1 MLIWTDNKNR
11 KHSFEHAISREDILL
26 RTRRV
31 LLLTLL
37 ATLSFA
43 NSISLAHHSYAAE
56 FDRNNPTTIE
66 GVVTEVWFRNPHV
79 RYYIN
84 VVDENGVEVSWD
96 TRGLSPVKL
105 VRQGWTKDTIK
116 VGDRITMHGHLGLK
130 NKTSLSILEITLA
143 DGTVLSSSSVSYDVK
158 EKK

>member
-1 MLIWTDNKNR
+1 ML
-11 KHSFEHAISREDILL
+11 SPSRIFF
-26 RTRRV
+26 
-31 LLLTLL
+31 LTLL
-37 ATLSFA
+37 ATICSTSNPA
-43 NSISLAHHSYAAE
+43 IAHHSYAAE
-56 FDRNNPTTIE
+56 FDRNAPATIE

-79 RYYIN
+79 RYYIK
-84 VVDENGVEVSWD
+84 VVDENGEEVIWD

-130 NKTSLSILEITLA
+130 NKTSLSILDITLA
-143 DGTVLSSSSVSYDVK
+143 DGTILSSSSVSYDVK

>member
-1 MLIWTDNKNR
+1 MFLLST
-11 KHSFEHAISREDILL
+11 SRIFFSI
-26 RTRRV
+26 
-31 LLLTLL
+31 LL
-37 ATLSFA
+37 ATICFA
-43 NSISLAHHSYAAE
+43 GNPAIAHHSYAAE
-56 FDRNNPTTIE
+56 FDRDAPATIE

-79 RYYIN
+79 RYYIK
-84 VVDENGVEVSWD
+84 VVDENGEEVIWD

-130 NKTSLSILEITLA
+130 NKTSLSILDITLA
-143 DGTVLSSSSVSYDVK
+143 DGTILSSSSVSYDVK